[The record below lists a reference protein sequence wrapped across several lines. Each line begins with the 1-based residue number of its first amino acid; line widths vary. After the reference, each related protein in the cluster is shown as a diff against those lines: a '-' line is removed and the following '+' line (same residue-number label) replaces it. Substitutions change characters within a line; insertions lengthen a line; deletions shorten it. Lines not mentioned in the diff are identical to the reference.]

1 MSTESSGPVPN
12 DDLGLLT
19 GCEPQLLE
27 PIENDHL
34 EENET

>member
-1 MSTESSGPVPN
+1 MSS
-12 DDLGLLT
+12 DDWGLLT

-27 PIENDHL
+27 PVENDHL